1 MQTNYS
7 TSTSSTCPVMR
18 RGSEEVTRDL
28 LHQTFPEKERR
39 LDERRRKKGKL
50 SGSYWKYF

>member
-39 LDERRRKKGKL
+39 LDERRRKKGEIE
-50 SGSYWKYF
+50 WF